1 MNIKDIIKYELI
13 GCSVEI
19 TDSENKSLIGIK
31 GKIIDETKN
40 MLTLDNQKKII
51 KDQSILKIE
60 INKKTYQINGK
71 LLVGRS
77 EDRLKKRIKWKSEST

>member
-19 TDSENKSLIGIK
+19 IDSENKSLIGIK

-60 INKKTYQINGK
+60 INKKKYQINGK
-71 LLVGRS
+71 LLVGRP
-77 EDRLKKRIKWKSEST
+77 EDRLKKRIK